1 MVSFCW
7 GNPSSHIQEGC
18 RVESGLQK
26 DGWSAMSDG
35 DHHPQIEAKKD
46 MGNQNYSLG
55 SEERFLACRG
65 FQHSYPQ
72 GMSLVGHP
80 GEQAGQ
86 NHSQVAHKERK
97 CGSER
102 GGCTRST
109 PTGTWFCWFPSSPLQ
124 VLSDPALP
132 SATTLPP
139 YAVSFVSSSPGLPAS
154 LSISAFSTETWMCQC
169 LPHHQAS
176 P

>member
-1 MVSFCW
+1 
-7 GNPSSHIQEGC
+7 
-18 RVESGLQK
+18 
-26 DGWSAMSDG
+26 MSDG

-86 NHSQVAHKERK
+86 NHSQLAHKESVAQREAGAHGQHPLEP
-97 CGSER
+97 GSV
-102 GGCTRST
+102 GV
-109 PTGTWFCWFPSSPLQ
+109 PSSPLQ